1 MEWPLIVVL
10 VTSLLGFVI
19 VGLSNVVYY
28 GIGREVNGA
37 SPEDQRVT
45 FWKIGL
51 KSRSFLKRHR
61 ELFPS
66 SKKRLRMGWLSTIG
80 LLLFFGAII
89 FGILAT
95 HAGLIRN

>member
-28 GIGREVNGA
+28 GIVQEVNGA
-37 SPEDQRVT
+37 SPEDQRVS

-51 KSRSFLKRHR
+51 KSRSFLKQHR

-66 SKKRLRMGWLSTIG
+66 SKKRSRMGWLSAIG
-80 LLLFFGAII
+80 LLLFIAAMV

-95 HAGLIRN
+95 NAGLI